1 VIRVLNVASSPHA
14 LGGVESLLVRSAGEL
29 DPRAFDVSYC
39 NLFFAHSTLVAAL
52 EERGVAVLAIG
63 GRGVLGL
70 PAVIGTLRRVI
81 QHGAYDIVHTH
92 MLHATI
98 AGQAAAST
106 TRAPVRI
113 VTRHYTDHH
122 IAAPLRYAERFLT
135 RRATR
140 VIAVS
145 EAVRRHLVAIG
156 VPDSRIRVV
165 YNGIDVAGGDACR
178 LEGALP
184 WPADWSGRL
193 LIASV
198 GNLIDYKG
206 QRTLIQAFARI
217 RAENRD
223 ARLVLIGEGPERGAL
238 EGLARR
244 LGVAADVAMP
254 GHRTDVPALLR
265 HCRIYVQ
272 PSRIEAFGIAAAEAM
287 AASVPVVASNVE
299 GLPELVRQGETGLL
313 VPSQDADSM
322 AEAVLALAGDTGRAA
337 AMGAA
342 GRKRIEREFTIQR
355 HVAATA
361 DVYREAIAR

>member
-29 DPRAFDVSYC
+29 DPAGFDVDYC
-39 NLFFAHSTLVAAL
+39 NLFFPHSTLVAAL
-52 EERGVAVLAIG
+52 EDRGVPVRTIG
-63 GRGVLGL
+63 DRGVLGL
-70 PAVIGTLRRVI
+70 PGVVGALRRAI
-81 QHGAYDIVHTH
+81 RRGEYDIVHTH

-98 AGQAAAST
+98 AGQAAAAST
-106 TRAPVRI
+106 RTPVRI

-122 IAAPLRYAERFLT
+122 IAAPLRYAERFVT

-145 EAVRRHLVAIG
+145 EAVRRHLLAIG
-156 VPDSRIRVV
+156 VPDARIRVV
-165 YNGIDVAGGDACR
+165 YNGIDVARGDACR
-178 LEGALP
+178 LEGPLP
-184 WPADWSGRL
+184 WPAEWKDRL

-198 GNLIDYKG
+198 GNLIGYKG
-206 QRTLIQAFARI
+206 QRTLIEAFAKI
-217 RAENRD
+217 RAGNPD
-223 ARLVLIGEGPERGAL
+223 ARLVLIGEGPERAAL
-238 EGLARR
+238 EELAQR

-287 AASVPVVASNVE
+287 AAGVPVVASNVE
-299 GLPELVRQGETGLL
+299 GLPELVQEGETGLL
-313 VPSQDADSM
+313 VPSRDTDSM
-322 AEAVLALAGDTGRAA
+322 AEAVLSLAADPGRARD
-337 AMGAA
+337 MGAA
-342 GRKRIEREFTIQR
+342 GRNRIEREFTIQR

-361 DVYREAIAR
+361 DVYRDAIER